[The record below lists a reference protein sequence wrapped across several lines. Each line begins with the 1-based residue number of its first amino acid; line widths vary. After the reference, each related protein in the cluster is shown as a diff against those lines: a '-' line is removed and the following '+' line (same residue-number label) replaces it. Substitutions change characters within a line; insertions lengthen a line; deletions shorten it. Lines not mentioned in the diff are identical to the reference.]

1 MNKEA
6 FKQNALRGIEQQEAS
21 EDPSAGVIIQC
32 KRNIQLV
39 DEVWPSIS
47 PEDKERMRN
56 ASTDMIECKD
66 IKERYGVSWSELR
79 EMRVWED
86 DKPGIRFKI
95 SIINALANAGYTT
108 YRIRKENIIAE
119 GTMQKLRKGSTSISL
134 DTLGKLCELLGV
146 QPSDIIEYSC
156 H

>member
-6 FKQNALRGIEQQEAS
+6 FKQNALRGIEQQQAS
-21 EDPSAGVIIQC
+21 EDPSAGVILQC

-56 ASTDMIECKD
+56 ASTDMLECKG

-86 DKPGIRFKI
+86 EKRGIRFKV
-95 SIINALANAGYTT
+95 SIINALANAGYTA
-108 YRIRKENIIAE
+108 YRIRKENILAE
-119 GTMQKLRKGSTSISL
+119 GTMQKLRKNSTSISL
-134 DTLGKLCELLGV
+134 DTLGKLCELLDM
-146 QPSDIIEYSC
+146 QPADLIEYS
-156 H
+156 

>member
-6 FKQNALRGIEQQEAS
+6 FKLNALRCIEQQEAS
-21 EDPSAGVIIQC
+21 EDFSAGVITQC
-32 KRNIQLV
+32 KRNIRLV

-66 IKERYGVSWSELR
+66 IKERYGVSWSELK

-86 DKPGIRFKI
+86 DKPGIRFKV
-95 SIINALANAGYTT
+95 SIINALANAGYTA
-108 YRIRKENIIAE
+108 YRIRKENILAE
-119 GTMQKLRKGSTSISL
+119 GTMQKLRKDSTSISL
-134 DTLGKLCELLGV
+134 DTLGKLCELLDM
-146 QPSDIIEYSC
+146 QPADLIEYS
-156 H
+156 